1 MDRSEKCFKS
11 NVPPDLC
18 VKPIPLCQVQFLIL
32 KSWSC
37 LLESV
42 SRKGTRLQNT
52 RIPFFLIPKIG
63 CKCLFDAND
72 KFCPRVCV
80 HSRCLSQMSHSARGN
95 KQYNVLVSE
104 RPRISNGT
112 LFHFYSPLCRKYR
125 WHLGRK
131 PVYLFSWY
139 CILFIIKGA
148 IWDLLIGPLINFQVC
163 CK

>member
-1 MDRSEKCFKS
+1 MDCSEKCFKS

-63 CKCLFDAND
+63 CKCLFDANLTNSA
-72 KFCPRVCV
+72 RVFVYTRGVCR
-80 HSRCLSQMSHSARGN
+80 RCLTAHVATNSIMFQLARGRASQMAPYSIFILHYVGN
-95 KQYNVLVSE
+95 
-104 RPRISNGT
+104 IG
-112 LFHFYSPLCRKYR
+112 
-125 WHLGRK
+125 G
-131 PVYLFSWY
+131 
-139 CILFIIKGA
+139 
-148 IWDLLIGPLINFQVC
+148 IWDANQCIYLAGTAYYSSLKGQSGIC
-163 CK
+163 